1 MSNSVNIIG
10 AGLAGS
16 EAALYL
22 AKRGFYV
29 ELYDMKPQEK
39 SNAHNMSTFCEL
51 VCNNSF
57 CNTLAKTPLYLLFNE
72 LKALNSEL
80 IKYIEK
86 ARVNDRNCIAV
97 DRRYFSQ
104 LVTEALYT
112 NEKINIIEKEVIE
125 LPKSRPT
132 ILATGPLTSTLFLS
146 NLKKYFDG
154 MVSIFDANSIVVSL
168 DSIDMSKVDA
178 ISEDVFEIQLNE
190 TEYFDLENLLKTA
203 DTVIPHNDEEDF
215 RILQCL
221 PVEVLA
227 TRPGKLAESKLKS
240 NRQSS
245 FATIVLRRDDRL
257 SNSVVLSEF
266 TTRLTFSEQKRVI
279 HSIRGLKNANIVK
292 YGQLHYNTF
301 IDAPLFL
308 NESYEVKKDLGLY
321 VIGQIS
327 GIDGYLPAIS
337 SAIVA
342 ANSIIRKSKGMNSIE
357 FPLNT
362 IIGSLAHYVSTKTE
376 LEYKPMIPLFQLLS
390 NSCDAPEKIFEKSL
404 HDIKKLDIF
413 K

>member
-1 MSNSVNIIG
+1 MV
-10 AGLAGS
+10 
-16 EAALYL
+16 
-22 AKRGFYV
+22 
-29 ELYDMKPQEK
+29 Q
-39 SNAHNMSTFCEL
+39 
-51 VCNNSF
+51 
-57 CNTLAKTPLYLLFNE
+57 
-72 LKALNSEL
+72 
-80 IKYIEK
+80 YIEK
-86 ARVNDRNCIAV
+86 ARVNDYNCIAV

-104 LVTEALYT
+104 LVTEALRT

-146 NLKKYFDG
+146 SLKKYFNG
-154 MVSIFDANSIVVSL
+154 MISIFDANSIVISL

-203 DTVIPHNDEEDF
+203 DTVVPHNDEEDF

-240 NRQSS
+240 NKQSS

-266 TTRLTFSEQKRVI
+266 TTRLKFSEQERVI

-292 YGQLHYNTF
+292 FGQLHYNTF
-301 IDAPLFL
+301 INAPLFL
-308 NESYEVKKDLGLY
+308 NENYEVKKDLGLY

-337 SAIVA
+337 SAIVV
-342 ANSIIRKSKGMNSIE
+342 ANSIIRKNKGMNSIE

-362 IIGSLAHYVSTKTE
+362 IIGSLAHYVSTETE

-390 NSCDAPEKIFEKSL
+390 NSYDSPEKFLKNHYMILRSSICENEFWGL
-404 HDIKKLDIF
+404 
-413 K
+413 